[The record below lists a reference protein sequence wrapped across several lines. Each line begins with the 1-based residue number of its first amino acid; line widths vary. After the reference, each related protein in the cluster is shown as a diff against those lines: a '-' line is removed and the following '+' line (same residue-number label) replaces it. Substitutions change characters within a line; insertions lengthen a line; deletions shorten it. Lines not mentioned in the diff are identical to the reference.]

1 MADKPADGAEVKPKS
16 KKKLLII
23 IAAVLLVLVLA
34 AGAVLFFL
42 MKGSSDSEGEE
53 AEAAQQTTSAAKP
66 RTPPEFM
73 ALDPVVINLADP
85 GVIRYA
91 QVGITLQVDTK
102 ATSDLITPFLPSI
115 RNGILRQISRRTA
128 EEILRPEGKDQLA
141 LDILELVRQETGL
154 TASARAESPVQAVL
168 FSSLIVQ

>member
-1 MADKPADGAEVKPKS
+1 MADKPANGAEVKPKS

-23 IAAVLLVLVLA
+23 VVAVLLVLVLA
-34 AGAVLFFL
+34 AGGVLFFL
-42 MKGSSDSEGEE
+42 MKGSSDSELEE

-91 QVGITLQVDTK
+91 QVGITLQVDAK
-102 ATSDLITPFLPSI
+102 ATADQITPFLPSI

-141 LDILELVRQETGL
+141 ADILELVRQETGL
-154 TASARAESPVQAVL
+154 VSSARAESPVQSVL

>member
-1 MADKPADGAEVKPKS
+1 MASKPAEGAEVKPKS

-34 AGAVLFFL
+34 AGAALFFL
-42 MKGSSDSEGEE
+42 MKGSGDEDLDE
-53 AEAAQQTTSAAKP
+53 AETSQSTKQAKP
-66 RTPPEFM
+66 RTPPEYM
-73 ALDPVVINLADP
+73 ALDPVVINLADA
-85 GVIRYA
+85 GMIRYA

-102 ATSDLITPFLPSI
+102 ATSELIKPFLPSI

-128 EEILRPEGKDQLA
+128 PEILLPEGKDQLA
-141 LDILELVRQETGL
+141 QDILELVRQETGL
-154 TASARAESPVQAVL
+154 GASAKAESPVQAVL